1 MGAAAIFNGQ
11 GGGRLA
17 DWHDIALDMHL
28 KQGLGAHKISHE
40 LGLPFGTVNSFL
52 YRWRKR
58 NGGAPEKNASVDLS
72 ERLLSILKK
81 RLGAEFEASDLC
93 DRLGVSKRVLQAVI
107 EDLREQGYIIVH
119 RDDHIKLHKVAP
131 DETNEHVV
139 DWQGNRIIR
148 FGVVSD
154 THLGSKWQ
162 QLTHLNTLYDMFDQ
176 EGIDTVYHA
185 GDVTEGVNM
194 RRGHE
199 FEVFAHGADAQ
210 VEYVAEKYPRRSGIV
225 TKFITGNHDH
235 SAIKYSGHDIGV
247 AIANKRSDM
256 VYLGRSQARVH
267 LTPNCVLEIHHP
279 LDGACFDDQTEIF
292 TKDGW
297 KPFAELTKEDF
308 VATMTKCE
316 HEFQWQ
322 RPTEITVMEYEG
334 DMIHFKSRTIDMMVT
349 PNHGMWVREYP
360 ENLNRKENLEYPTKS
375 HRRLSCEWRR
385 ETAEY
390 LLENHYRQK
399 WQFTNCS
406 AKWTGQC
413 NGETVIIPRLE
424 SKNPGMRK
432 QMQHLGEVSLRD
444 LCELIAWYVTEGSA
458 SEKRVTISQSEKVN
472 PENHKRILRLLE
484 RLGLRCGVY
493 RRKDIVV
500 NSKEL
505 ANYLSKTCG
514 AGSKNK
520 RIPEFIKELPKEYLE
535 LVFEVLI
542 LGDGWERTRGS
553 YGFKSISP
561 RLRADVTEIA
571 VKLGYAVSEKNDTV
585 NITGVQKYP
594 TINNKPK
601 RVPYK
606 GLVFCCRVPN
616 ELILVR
622 RNGKATWSHN
632 SYALSY
638 GLQKMIDAMSGG
650 EKPNIYLGGH
660 HHKAMYLFYRNIH
673 AFECGTT
680 QAQTPWMRGKR
691 IPAHMGGWII
701 EVHVDDEGTVTR
713 CKGEFVPFYVALEN
727 DY

>member
-1 MGAAAIFNGQ
+1 
-11 GGGRLA
+11 
-17 DWHDIALDMHL
+17 
-28 KQGLGAHKISHE
+28 
-40 LGLPFGTVNSFL
+40 
-52 YRWRKR
+52 
-58 NGGAPEKNASVDLS
+58 
-72 ERLLSILKK
+72 
-81 RLGAEFEASDLC
+81 
-93 DRLGVSKRVLQAVI
+93 
-107 EDLREQGYIIVH
+107 
-119 RDDHIKLHKVAP
+119 
-131 DETNEHVV
+131 
-139 DWQGNRIIR
+139 
-148 FGVVSD
+148 
-154 THLGSKWQ
+154 
-162 QLTHLNTLYDMFDQ
+162 
-176 EGIDTVYHA
+176 
-185 GDVTEGVNM
+185 
-194 RRGHE
+194 
-199 FEVFAHGADAQ
+199 
-210 VEYVAEKYPRRSGIV
+210 
-225 TKFITGNHDH
+225 
-235 SAIKYSGHDIGV
+235 
-247 AIANKRSDM
+247 
-256 VYLGRSQARVH
+256 
-267 LTPNCVLEIHHP
+267 
-279 LDGACFDDQTEIF
+279 
-292 TKDGW
+292 
-297 KPFAELTKEDF
+297 
-308 VATMTKCE
+308 
-316 HEFQWQ
+316 
-322 RPTEITVMEYEG
+322 
-334 DMIHFKSRTIDMMVT
+334 
-349 PNHGMWVREYP
+349 
-360 ENLNRKENLEYPTKS
+360 
-375 HRRLSCEWRR
+375 
-385 ETAEY
+385 
-390 LLENHYRQK
+390 LENYYRQK
-399 WQFTNCS
+399 WQFTNS
-406 AKWTGQC
+406 SEKWTGQC

-432 QMQHLGEVSLRD
+432 RMQHLGEVSLRD

-458 SEKRVTISQSEKVN
+458 SEKCVIISQSEKVN

-484 RLGLRCGVY
+484 RLGLRFGVY
-493 RRKDIVV
+493 SRKDIEV

-514 AGSKNK
+514 VGSKNK

-691 IPAHMGGWII
+691 IPAHMGGWIVEI
-701 EVHVDDEGTVTR
+701 HVDEEGTITR
-713 CKGEFVPFYVALEN
+713 CKGEFIPFYVAVEN